1 MPPARTAPCAA
12 FENHRAETAAL
23 WEATEKK
30 LETIADEFFAIGMA
44 FHKEET
50 EEAVPAAE
58 PDDTEEIIEG
68 ALKETDEE
76 ETDEVEE
83 VNTEVLRS
91 DKQKDPHGTDR
102 GDPFLYAALYSTRK

>member
-1 MPPARTAPCAA
+1 MPPVRTVPCAA

-58 PDDTEEIIEG
+58 PDDTEEIIEE

-76 ETDEVEE
+76 AEEPAENKEITAEAAQETDEKETDEIEE
-83 VNTEVLRS
+83 VNTEV
-91 DKQKDPHGTDR
+91 
-102 GDPFLYAALYSTRK
+102 